1 MKKILLIGA
10 GRSSTSL
17 IKYLL
22 DNSSKENWSVTVV
35 DFDFDLANK
44 KINNHP
50 YGTSSKLDANN
61 SEESRKFISNSD
73 IVISMLPARMH
84 YNVLKDAVDL
94 VYMLLHPA
102 MLQMKLNY

>member
-1 MKKILLIGA
+1 MKKILVIGA

-61 SEESRKFISNSD
+61 IEEKPIARIH
-73 IVISMLPARMH
+73 LPQRVPDGFH
-84 YNVLKDAVDL
+84 GSWVPDSVVSPDE
-94 VYMLLHPA
+94 
-102 MLQMKLNY
+102 